1 MVLYRFVVA
10 ITVAFVFSGAAVAQQ
25 VGYQKCVERAYA
37 DAIPILRLDRVLI
50 RMGLTTPPYNLGYSP
65 GSPTFHTDNCSP
77 ADNKTRTWN
86 IPIPIG
92 YEIPPG
98 LNARDLFESFTNE
111 VQDGSGTTQFNFSIH
126 HGDSCGLVTEQLSSC
141 LKVTHGCVPGGSSY
155 KGVFRFTN
163 PLVRDVLVDIHFRN
177 ALAACAVQP

>member
-1 MVLYRFVVA
+1 MALHRFVVA
-10 ITVAFVFSGAAVAQQ
+10 ITIAFVLSSTAVAQQ
-25 VGYQKCVERAYA
+25 VSYQECVERAYA

-65 GSPTFHTDNCSP
+65 GSPTFHTDICAWYNK
-77 ADNKTRTWN
+77 KTRTWS

-98 LNARDLFESFTNE
+98 LSAHDLFESYTNE
-111 VQDGSGTTQFNFSIH
+111 VQDGAGTTVFDFQIKSA
-126 HGDSCGLVTEQLSSC
+126 DSCGLATEQLSSC
-141 LKVTHGCVPGGSSY
+141 LQVTHGCVPSQYGY

-177 ALAACAVQP
+177 ALAACAVRP